1 MSYNSKHTHCS
12 PRGCP
17 TTVDSLKNRKEA
29 HVSIASL
36 ILPLDF
42 KLVNANF
49 CTPTNSVK
57 HALRTCKDVLHQ
69 FSRDQYNERFSS
81 YEMSPKTQLKFP
93 LLLFDLT

>member
-1 MSYNSKHTHCS
+1 
-12 PRGCP
+12 
-17 TTVDSLKNRKEA
+17 V

-57 HALRTCKDVLHQ
+57 HAVRTCKDLLHQ
-69 FSRDQYNERFSS
+69 FSQDQYNERFSS
-81 YEMSPKTQLKFP
+81 YEMSPKTQLKCP
-93 LLLFDLT
+93 LLLFDFNINWNVPINCSMTSQNKI